1 MIEQNAGSQKGT
13 VILQHLHTRQ
23 QVPGQTVFFYP
34 SMLQLHIIGNA
45 HQPSYRR
52 RMAVL
57 QHWLDYL
64 FQGIRLQHRVCIH
77 ADEVWKICRVD
88 SHVQRISLAT
98 VFLANDGNRNF
109 LCPCFINKFFRLAWH
124 LPPNGPV
131 HCMHIKGL
139 DQRLGGVILGAIIH
153 YYDLIGLVFQ
163 VQQRMDR
170 SHHRY
175 RLIPCRYNNRNGHMI
190 VIG

>member
-1 MIEQNAGSQKGT
+1 M
-13 VILQHLHTRQ
+13 
-23 QVPGQTVFFYP
+23 QVEKAY
-34 SMLQLHIIGNA
+34 N
-45 HQPSYRR
+45 
-52 RMAVL
+52 
-57 QHWLDYL
+57 
-64 FQGIRLQHRVCIH
+64 
-77 ADEVWKICRVD
+77 D
-88 SHVQRISLAT
+88 STLPKK
-98 VFLANDGNRNF
+98 NDGGAANYNWPNR
-109 LCPCFINKFFRLAWH
+109 AWH

-139 DQRLGGVILGAIIH
+139 DQRLGGVVLGAIIH